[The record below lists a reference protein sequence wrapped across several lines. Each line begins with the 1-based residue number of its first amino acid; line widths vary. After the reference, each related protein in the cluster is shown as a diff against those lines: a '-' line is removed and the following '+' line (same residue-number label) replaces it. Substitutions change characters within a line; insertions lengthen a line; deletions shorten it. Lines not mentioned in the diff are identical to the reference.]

1 MLSLFE
7 IIFLGLALG
16 IDCCVVS
23 FSQGLI
29 FNTNR
34 VKNSIFLA
42 LSMGIFQGLMPC
54 IGYVGAD
61 SIHKYVASYSQWL
74 VFAIFM
80 VLGLKFVFE
89 AFHEKEEDQICCI
102 GFKCLMTLGFATS
115 IDALVAGASLN
126 FSGTSLFLPA
136 IIIGLA
142 SFALSLFGF
151 WFGNMFKKFP
161 SKYMEVTGGIIL
173 ISLAFKAVIV

>member
-1 MLSLFE
+1 MSLFE
-7 IIFLGLALG
+7 IIFLGIALG

-29 FNTNR
+29 FNVNR
-34 VKNSIFLA
+34 VKNSLFLA
-42 LSMGIFQGLMPC
+42 LSMGLFQGLMPC
-54 IGYVGAD
+54 IGYLGAD
-61 SIHKYVASYSQWL
+61 SIHKYVANYSQWL
-74 VFAIFM
+74 TFAIFM
-80 VLGLKFVFE
+80 VLGVKFILE
-89 AFHEKEEDQICCI
+89 AFQEKEEDKICCI
-102 GFKCLMTLGFATS
+102 GFKCLITLGFATS

-151 WFGNMFKKFP
+151 WFGNLFKKFP
-161 SKYMEVTGGIIL
+161 AKYMEITGGIIL
-173 ISLAFKAVIV
+173 ISLAIKAIIL